1 MAKKKSFDWDKAF
14 AKVAAYSDEQN
25 AKVAKA
31 NAKRDQGRTPT
42 PATTVRPVV
51 VGDLSEL
58 RRRLTF

>member
-1 MAKKKSFDWDKAF
+1 MAKKSFNWDKAF
-14 AKVAAYSDEQN
+14 ASIANHSDQVN

-31 NAKRDQGRTPT
+31 NAKRDKGRTPT

-51 VGDLSEL
+51 DGDLSEL